1 MEPKRAVKVEKSC
14 PPAKQ
19 FPPETCTTCF
29 SSSME
34 GIVRGVL
41 GDDEAIYRM
50 PKSLPGGDGCCEI
63 IIGVK
68 D

>member
-1 MEPKRAVKVEKSC
+1 VIGVDWEPIRNQ
-14 PPAKQ
+14 PAEFIGESNQ
-19 FPPETCTTCF
+19 RR
-29 SSSME
+29 M
-34 GIVRGVL
+34 
-41 GDDEAIYRM
+41 DDEAIYRM